1 MQYGKI
7 INLHTGISPYVKGAP
22 DSTFWCLYLK
32 EFDLIGNTIM
42 WINKGIDSGNII
54 ATEQTYLNGNENLLD
69 LKIKVMNH
77 GHYLYLRAIEMFYNK
92 KLLPNVSQTSFKPKR
107 LFLSKDWGIYQQVI
121 ALYNFNRYFKPNII
135 KETTHKLVSLST
147 KISNHFN

>member
-1 MQYGKI
+1 MI
-7 INLHTGISPYVKGAP
+7 
-22 DSTFWCLYLK
+22 LYLR

-77 GHYLYLRAIEMFYNK
+77 GHSLYVRAIQMFYKK
-92 KLLPNVSQTSFKPKR
+92 KLLPNVSQTLLKPKR

-121 ALYNFNRYFKPNII
+121 AFYNFNRYFKPNVI
-135 KETTHKLVSLST
+135 KDTSYKLVSLS
-147 KISNHFN
+147 KKNI